1 MARVQAKAWARK
13 RKHKRKEMN
22 EREDDRGWL
31 KEDESRAEQIICA
44 SLVITFPGHPDVV

>member
-1 MARVQAKAWARK
+1 
-13 RKHKRKEMN
+13 MN